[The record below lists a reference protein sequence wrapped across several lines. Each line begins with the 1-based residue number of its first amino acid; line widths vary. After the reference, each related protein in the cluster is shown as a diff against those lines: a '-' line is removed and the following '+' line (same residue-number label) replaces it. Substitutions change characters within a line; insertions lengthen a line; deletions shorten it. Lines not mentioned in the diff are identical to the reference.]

1 MVEKLYHILHR
12 FLCKTCGMQQYKKED
27 LSRLYNDCIREKEDL
42 TAVRN
47 YISQFPE
54 QLNQVVYESRELYFR
69 FFKSPLGSLL
79 HFACIFNR
87 ASIVNY
93 LLTQENIDT
102 DKLFEG
108 YGYGDWKKYDKKKPL
123 EIAQINKNEKIIKL
137 FEERSKKSITSQTNI
152 ISTSTPNV
160 VQSPSTQTQNTVK
173 GYAPPI
179 VVNEK
184 VVEPSIQKVVQSPS
198 TQTQN
203 TVKGY
208 APPIV
213 VNEKVVEP
221 SIQKVVQSPSTQ
233 TQNTEKGYASP
244 IVVNE
249 KVVEPSIQKNQNTP
263 QIPSNLNQNSTTLP
277 IQNNIPQEQN
287 STNITPSQKPLSKW
301 SSSEVFEY
309 LKEHETLSPFAKIMK
324 EEEISGEGLITLT
337 TDELKSIGFKLGHI
351 KSLQIVIKQLTE
363 KVIPLSNNV
372 RIVRGGNRF
381 GDGLDKLTISTI
393 QFYEKDYQPTK
404 SIATVILE
412 EGATGKQS
420 LESAKQLPFASH
432 CLSLEESALIYLYTV
447 ESPFYK
453 QLNRIMR
460 EGTNEERKQYKD
472 VIFYLDQAIS
482 KLRKNESKDV
492 YRGINLVNPD
502 YTPGK
507 TINWPA
513 FSSTTTDPKVAIEF
527 MGSSKVEG
535 TFFIIR
541 TKSAVPIDQ
550 FSASSQE
557 MECLLGSNSRFKI
570 VSKASEGTKKILQE
584 VLKCNLSG
592 ILLLDL
598 EEV

>member
-152 ISTSTPNV
+152 ISTSTPN
-160 VQSPSTQTQNTVK
+160 
-173 GYAPPI
+173 
-179 VVNEK
+179 
-184 VVEPSIQKVVQSPS
+184 VVQSPS

>member
-1 MVEKLYHILHR
+1 
-12 FLCKTCGMQQYKKED
+12 MQQYKKGD
-27 LSRLYNDCIREKEDL
+27 LWRLNYDCIYSKEDL

-54 QLNQVVYESRELYFR
+54 QLNEVERGRGE
-69 FFKSPLGSLL
+69 GSLL
-79 HFACIFNR
+79 HFACIYNR

-102 DKLFEG
+102 DKLFVG
-108 YGYGDWKKYDKKKPL
+108 RDWTKYDKKKPL

-184 VVEPSIQKVVQSPS
+184 VVEPSIQK
-198 TQTQN
+198 
-203 TVKGY
+203 
-208 APPIV
+208 
-213 VNEKVVEP
+213 
-221 SIQKVVQSPSTQ
+221 
-233 TQNTEKGYASP
+233 
-244 IVVNE
+244 
-249 KVVEPSIQKNQNTP
+249 NQNTP
-263 QIPSNLNQNSTTLP
+263 QIPSTLNQTTLP
-277 IQNNIPQEQN
+277 ASIQNNIPQEQN

-337 TDELKSIGFKLGHI
+337 TDELKSLGFKLGHI

-363 KVIPLSNNV
+363 KVIPLPNNV